1 MWPPLALG
9 LMAVV
14 VYLPLEPSVAQF
26 YSLSFGTEEESF
38 PATNPPSSP
47 ATVTVTAAAGPLLV
61 KQEVRQK
68 VTPLDAM
75 IDRTNHLGFR
85 VLHQHSKGNKN
96 NIALSPCA
104 LASILVALY
113 EGSDGRSAT
122 ELYDQLVVPYDKDVL
137 RVGYRDIHRRLRSY
151 FYQKENLL
159 NGLSLSSENITIRPE
174 YESVLKFYGY
184 DLESIPEM
192 RMPSM
197 TTTTTTLSPPTTT
210 DETTEMESD
219 VSDSTVDL
227 GSTTTVPIE
236 TTFTGLS
243 EEPTTPSISTA
254 ATTTEAVEGSGE
266 SSTTNPEPDET
277 TDSTVAETEA
287 ATEANTEQPTTTVE
301 GDGGTAEPPAADAPE
316 ADGGGEK
323 RRRNLRKRGHRRH
336 SPDSPHRRRSLRTK
350 RQPEEI
356 DIASHQRFLQSF
368 LLQDVIATT
377 TTTASPLISVVGGP
391 TPRTN
396 PFFQQPA
403 PDAYR
408 LLDDTIEHNFY
419 LSETEIVRVP
429 YKVYNTILKYAY
441 IERLHSTVI
450 ELELDSEDYRLLL
463 ILPDYEFG
471 LGNVLKLLQIGDN
484 VPNLRD
490 ITSQMSATW
499 VKTIVPK
506 FNLKGSIVL
515 TSDLQNLGINDI
527 FEPARAD
534 FSLMTDD
541 SSIYAKHIE
550 QSININIRTH
560 SLQQLKRFT
569 SLYKNPVELAVNY
582 PFLFC
587 ILDNELDLALMV
599 GRILNPLNSRIH

>member
-1 MWPPLALG
+1 MN
-9 LMAVV
+9 
-14 VYLPLEPSVAQF
+14 YHPSVAQF
-26 YSLSFGTEEESF
+26 YSLSFGTDESF
-38 PATNPPSSP
+38 TVSNQPPPPPPSAPSAP
-47 ATVTVTAAAGPLLV
+47 V
-61 KQEVRQK
+61 KQELRQK

-75 IDRTNHLGFR
+75 IDKTNHLGFR

-96 NIALSPCA
+96 NIAFSPCA

-113 EGSDGRSAT
+113 EGSAGRSAA
-122 ELYDQLVVPYDKDVL
+122 ELHDQLVVPYDKDVL

-192 RMPSM
+192 RMQG
-197 TTTTTTLSPPTTT
+197 TTLPPPLPSTTPEMEAESTTNSEATT
-210 DETTEMESD
+210 DDVSNSTEPMETTSLEG
-219 VSDSTVDL
+219 VGTV
-227 GSTTTVPIE
+227 
-236 TTFTGLS
+236 S
-243 EEPTTPSISTA
+243 EEPTTVPAVGGGEESST
-254 ATTTEAVEGSGE
+254 EGLEGSGG
-266 SSTTNPEPDET
+266 STASDATPTEETVVPDTET
-277 TDSTVAETEA
+277 VTE
-287 ATEANTEQPTTTVE
+287 EAP
-301 GDGGTAEPPAADAPE
+301 AEPTPGPEEAPE
-316 ADGGGEK
+316 EGGEK
-323 RRRNLRKRGHRRH
+323 RRRNLRKRGNRLLRRQQ
-336 SPDSPHRRRSLRTK
+336 SDSPHRRRSLRMK

-356 DIASHQRFLQSF
+356 DIVSHQRFLQNF
-368 LLQDVIATT
+368 LFQDLVPTGAPPLHATET
-377 TTTASPLISVVGGP
+377 MLPAAGGSE
-391 TPRTN
+391 RVN
-396 PFFQQPA
+396 PFRQPQTE
-403 PDAYR
+403 PEEYR

-419 LSETEIVRVP
+419 LTETEIVRVP

-441 IERLHSTVI
+441 IEELHSTVI
-450 ELELDSEDYRLLL
+450 ELELDSEDYKLLL
-463 ILPDYEFG
+463 ILPDYEYG
-471 LGNVLKLLQIGDN
+471 LGNVLKLLQVGEN
-484 VPNLRD
+484 GVPNLRD
-490 ITSQMSATW
+490 ITDQMNPTW

-534 FSLMTDD
+534 FTLMTEDPT
-541 SSIYAKHIE
+541 IYAKHIE
-550 QSININIRTH
+550 QSINVNIRTH

>member
-1 MWPPLALG
+1 MWTPLALT
-9 LMAVV
+9 LMALLMF
-14 VYLPLEPSVAQF
+14 LPPEPGVAQF
-26 YSLSFGTEEESF
+26 YSLSFGTEEETF

-47 ATVTVTAAAGPLLV
+47 ATATAAGPPLV

-113 EGSDGRSAT
+113 EGSGGRSAA

-184 DLESIPEM
+184 DLDSIPEM
-192 RMPSM
+192 RMPS
-197 TTTTTTLSPPTTT
+197 TTTTTTLLPPTT

-227 GSTTTVPIE
+227 ESTTPVPVE
-236 TTFTGLS
+236 TTTTFTSMS
-243 EEPTTPSISTA
+243 EEPTTPSISTDA
-254 ATTTEAVEGSGE
+254 STVASTTEALEGSGDA
-266 SSTTNPEPDET
+266 STVNQEPDET
-277 TDSTVAETEA
+277 TDGMITETEA
-287 ATEANTEQPTTTVE
+287 ATEPNTEQPTTVE
-301 GDGGTAEPPAADAPE
+301 SDDGTAEPPADAPE

-368 LLQDVIATT
+368 LLQDVVAATPTT
-377 TTTASPLISVVGGP
+377 TTSPLISIVGGP

-408 LLDDTIEHNFY
+408 LLEDTIEHNFY
-419 LSETEIVRVP
+419 LTETEIVRVP

-506 FNLKGSIVL
+506 FSLKGSIVL